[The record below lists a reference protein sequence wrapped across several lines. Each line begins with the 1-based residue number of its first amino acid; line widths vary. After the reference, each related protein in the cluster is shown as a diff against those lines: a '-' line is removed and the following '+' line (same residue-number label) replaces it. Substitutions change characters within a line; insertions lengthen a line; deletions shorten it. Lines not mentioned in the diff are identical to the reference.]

1 MNLSKYL
8 KDMESTFTETA
19 IKISD
24 RHPNQPVIRTDRE
37 FLQSIAQY
45 LKDTIGFDHVISVT
59 VIDDIENDQFL
70 IAYHLSS
77 VQIVKL
83 HGIVLTLE
91 LTVPRKSPHVPS
103 LISIWSS
110 VEFHEREGWEMF
122 GVEFE
127 GHPRLERLLLPE
139 SWEGG
144 NPLRKD
150 FRLQEDPQ

>member
-1 MNLSKYL
+1 MSKYL
-8 KDMESTFTETA
+8 KAIESTFTETA
-19 IKISD
+19 VKISE
-24 RHPNQPVIRTDRE
+24 RYPNQPVIRADRE
-37 FLQSIAQY
+37 SLQSIAQH
-45 LKDTIGFDHVISVT
+45 LKDTIGFDHAISVT
-59 VIDDIENDQFL
+59 IIDDIENSQFL

-91 LTVPRKSPHVPS
+91 VTVPRASPRLPS
-103 LISIWSS
+103 LILIWPS

-150 FRLQEDPQ
+150 FRLPEDSQ

>member
-1 MNLSKYL
+1 MHK
-8 KDMESTFTETA
+8 T
-19 IKISD
+19 
-24 RHPNQPVIRTDRE
+24 QPIIRTSCESLRP
-37 FLQSIAQY
+37 IAQY
-45 LKDTIGFDHVISVT
+45 LKDTIGFDHAISVT

-91 LTVPRKSPHVPS
+91 VAVPRTSPNVPS
-103 LISIWSS
+103 LISIWPS

-122 GVEFE
+122 GVAFE
-127 GHPRLERLLLPE
+127 EHPRLERLLLPE
-139 SWEGG
+139 SWEEG

-150 FRLQEDPQ
+150 FKIQEDVS